1 MYKVI
6 LTFRTDMGNNWVIP
20 KDFQNKKHCNNFI
33 NSVCKRQGYSLDE
46 VFEIGYLK
54 NEKYE
59 TNGNKIK

>member
-1 MYKVI
+1 
-6 LTFRTDMGNNWVIP
+6 MGNNWVIP